1 MKKLFTLLFC
11 AALLGASAGCSDDKD
26 EEDNPANG
34 VNTSLLIGSWNK
46 VNGGGK
52 KQLLT
57 LKFLDDKQVTIDD
70 EGSLNTVPYTFQNN
84 TLKIYE
90 SGTLSSYPYI
100 FTVTLL
106 TETNLSLH
114 KKDIDDD
121 YVMEYNRTE

>member
-1 MKKLFTLLFC
+1 MRKLFTMICC
-11 AALLGASAGCSDDKD
+11 AALLGGLAGCSDDKD

-46 VNGGGK
+46 ANGGGK
-52 KQLLT
+52 RQLLT

-70 EGSLNTVPYTFQNN
+70 EGSLKTVPYTFQNN

-90 SGTLSSYPYI
+90 TLSYPYI
-100 FTVTLL
+100 FTVTSL
-106 TETNLSLH
+106 TETNLNLH